1 LLVLSTSVGE
11 ENKKIMVKPKNETEK
26 IIIQAMKSVL
36 VTVKD
41 KTVTVYLEKKLINVT
56 NVLT

>member
-1 LLVLSTSVGE
+1 MPGE
-11 ENKKIMVKPKNETEK
+11 ENKKIMVKPKDETER

-41 KTVTVYLEKKLINVT
+41 KTVTSLSWEKVNQRHKLFDIMKKM
-56 NVLT
+56 